1 MEACE
6 RCTPSATAQKSR
18 LGGWETIRLK
28 NKFGGRKKMRAIG
41 RSYTPGGS
49 RVIRFLLVLLQIF
62 LIPGLIWAADPGSN
76 NCPLTTHRYKAQLR
90 QAHLTGKVGE
100 KIILS
105 FSVKPPE
112 LPPGFFLSVNMN
124 ALKVPDAAKSKRPE
138 ILTGFP
144 ETSAVFRAPGIY
156 RYMVL
161 VSLLTKTS
169 CGGVE
174 GDTILKDKVR
184 IDIKP

>member
-1 MEACE
+1 M
-6 RCTPSATAQKSR
+6 
-18 LGGWETIRLK
+18 G
-28 NKFGGRKKMRAIG
+28 AIG
-41 RSYTPGGS
+41 RRYTPGGS
-49 RVIRFLLVLLQIF
+49 CFIWFLLVLLQIF
-62 LIPGLIWAADPGSN
+62 LIPGLIWAADLVGD

-112 LPPGFFLSVNMN
+112 LPPDFFLSVNMN
-124 ALKVPDAAKSKRPE
+124 ALKVPEAAKSKRPE

-144 ETSAVFRAPGIY
+144 ETTAVFRTPGVY
-156 RYMVL
+156 RYLVL

-169 CGGVE
+169 CGGVDE
-174 GDTILKDKVR
+174 DTILKDEVR